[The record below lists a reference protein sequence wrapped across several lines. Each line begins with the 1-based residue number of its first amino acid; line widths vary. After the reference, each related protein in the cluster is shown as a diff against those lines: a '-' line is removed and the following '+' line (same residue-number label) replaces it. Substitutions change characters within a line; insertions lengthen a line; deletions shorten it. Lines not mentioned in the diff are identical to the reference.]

1 MLDSADLQEKFEA
14 KMTFGKSAEDL
25 EKVPAQKKSL
35 KILTYNLFLRPLVK
49 NNESDHKYERLDE
62 FTSNSINDFDIIC
75 NQEVFEG
82 FNSFKASLTS
92 KATEAGFVDYAWA
105 TRPALFD
112 KYVTDSGLIILS
124 RYPIVE
130 SDSIVYYYNVFD
142 CWASSKGSVY
152 AKIEVNGRFVHV
164 FNTHMQASYYPT
176 FDTYRKWI
184 NYRMYQS
191 RQLAQF
197 VDSKTKN
204 MGPDDII
211 IVCGDFNISSRKFGP
226 VHMKKLKD
234 LSVRDPGFEVFLD
247 PEFDT
252 LKEYKSMIN
261 LLSLENT
268 FKITDCKQH
277 IADDKGNPTTFG
289 GVEVDE
295 DGTIFPIETVLINKH
310 DLMLEQS
317 IDYIFHF
324 ERNSDVLSLI
334 SALIETLLIQ
344 FQILLCNMYF

>member
-1 MLDSADLQEKFEA
+1 
-14 KMTFGKSAEDL
+14 
-25 EKVPAQKKSL
+25 
-35 KILTYNLFLRPLVK
+35 
-49 NNESDHKYERLDE
+49 
-62 FTSNSINDFDIIC
+62 
-75 NQEVFEG
+75 
-82 FNSFKASLTS
+82 
-92 KATEAGFVDYAWA
+92 
-105 TRPALFD
+105 
-112 KYVTDSGLIILS
+112 
-124 RYPIVE
+124 
-130 SDSIVYYYNVFD
+130 
-142 CWASSKGSVY
+142 
-152 AKIEVNGRFVHV
+152 
-164 FNTHMQASYYPT
+164 
-176 FDTYRKWI
+176 
-184 NYRMYQS
+184 
-191 RQLAQF
+191 
-197 VDSKTKN
+197 

-252 LKEYKSMIN
+252 LKEYKSMMK

-289 GVEVDE
+289 GVDVDE

-324 ERNSDVLSLI
+324 ERNSDVLLKTEESKNPFNSKDDDLSKQGVTH
-334 SALIETLLIQ
+334 SALNGSQDLMNGSKKLSVIRDSIKVEKFQVSGQKFSTLSDHFGVSVEIK
-344 FQILLCNMYF
+344 IS